1 MTRALV
7 ISAPASGAGK
17 TTLTLA
23 LARAYRD
30 RGLKV
35 QCLKS
40 GPDYIDP
47 AFHAAATGRA
57 SVHSDSWAMDRET
70 IVHLASRGAS
80 ADLVLAEG
88 SMGLFDGVATPG
100 ISGTG
105 ATADIAEMMGWR
117 VLLVID
123 PSGQAQTAAAIA
135 SGLRD
140 FRAGVRLAG
149 VVLNRVASARHE
161 DLVRRA
167 LAGVGI

>member
-35 QCLKS
+35 QCFKS

-57 SVHSDSWAMDRET
+57 SVNIDSWAMDRAS
-70 IVHLASRGAS
+70 IAHLVSRGAD
-80 ADLVLAEG
+80 ADIVLAEG
-88 SMGLFDGVATPG
+88 SMGLFDGVAAPG
-100 ISGTG
+100 LS
-105 ATADIAEMMGWR
+105 
-117 VLLVID
+117 
-123 PSGQAQTAAAIA
+123 
-135 SGLRD
+135 
-140 FRAGVRLAG
+140 
-149 VVLNRVASARHE
+149 
-161 DLVRRA
+161 
-167 LAGVGI
+167 